1 MLHVQTTP
9 GWRKF
14 SLALTA
20 LLAAAVIGVWA
31 KPTGSVSTTATVG
44 AVPAEAS
51 AAISPMELMML
62 RGRHLPV
69 ADYAEPF

>member
-9 GWRKF
+9 GWRRF

-20 LLAAAVIGVWA
+20 LLAAAVIAVWA

-44 AVPAEAS
+44 AAPVEAS
-51 AAISPMELMML
+51 AAISPMELMIL
-62 RGRHLPV
+62 RGRFLP
-69 ADYAEPF
+69 ATDYVEPF